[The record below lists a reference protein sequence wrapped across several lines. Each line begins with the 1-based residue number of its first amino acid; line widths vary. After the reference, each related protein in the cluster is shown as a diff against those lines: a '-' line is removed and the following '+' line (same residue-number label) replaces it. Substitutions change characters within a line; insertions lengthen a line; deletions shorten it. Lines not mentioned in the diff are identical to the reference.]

1 VSEFVPRYYEIEQ
14 ALRGRIDALDAHERL
29 PSDAQL
35 CAEFGVSRM
44 TARNAVQRLVQEGLV
59 YRVPGRGSFVA
70 ESPAPRTASH
80 VLSFTEEMRRRGRV
94 ATSRVVER
102 ARRPAKA
109 EEKRRLGVEQVVV
122 LRRVRLAD
130 GEPIALESA
139 VFPAAGV
146 GSLLGGDLERD
157 SLHATLVAAGIVPT
171 AGRGSLSAEAAGPED
186 ARLLGVKRGRPL
198 LVERRLIY
206 DQDGE
211 PLEWTETRYVGE
223 RYGLDVVF
231 DVESSHVIAAEEK

>member
-14 ALRGRIDALDAHERL
+14 ALRARIDELEPHERL
-29 PSDAQL
+29 PSDAEL

-59 YRVPGRGSFVA
+59 YRVPGRGTFVA
-70 ESPAPRTASH
+70 EGSAPRTASH

-94 ATSRVVER
+94 ASSRVVER
-102 ARRPAKA
+102 GRRAATA
-109 EEKRRLGVEQVVV
+109 EEEQRLGSEEVAV

-130 GEPIALESA
+130 GEPVALESA
-139 VFPAAGV
+139 VFPAGRVAT
-146 GSLLGGDLERD
+146 LLEADLERS
-157 SLHATLVAAGIVPT
+157 SLHAELVAAGIVPT
-171 AGRGSLSAEAAGPED
+171 AGRGELSAEAASAAD
-186 ARLLGVKRGRPL
+186 ARVLGIKRGQPL

-211 PLEWTETRYVGE
+211 PLELTETRYVGG

-231 DVESSHVIAAEEK
+231 DVESPP